1 MIVGVQ
7 KTCNGVCLRLS
18 HPSTRRS
25 NGSLVAGMW
34 TVNTARFLCPEKP
47 YDLGCRK
54 HPQVAENAKIME
66 DSLYVLQQPKGDNE
80 SARRYQSGDTQGWR
94 PRGAVQFRSWSHY
107 SRLSNV
113 ERNRQFTIL

>member
-7 KTCNGVCLRLS
+7 KTRNGVCLRLS

-66 DSLYVLQQPKGDNE
+66 DSLYI
-80 SARRYQSGDTQGWR
+80 S
-94 PRGAVQFRSWSHY
+94 
-107 SRLSNV
+107 
-113 ERNRQFTIL
+113 